1 MFYMINNIK
10 LFEDMIKFWKI
21 FICFFKN
28 KKIKR
33 GKKIGVFIF
42 KIKLVLYDIL
52 RLNCIL

>member
-21 FICFFKN
+21 FICFFKK

-52 RLNCIL
+52 RLKCIL